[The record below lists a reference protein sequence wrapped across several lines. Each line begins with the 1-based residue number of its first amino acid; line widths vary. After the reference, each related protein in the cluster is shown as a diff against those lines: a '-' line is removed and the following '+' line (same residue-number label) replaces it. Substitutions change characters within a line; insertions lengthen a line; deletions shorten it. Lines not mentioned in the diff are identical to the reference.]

1 MIEKTKCLP
10 DGKHERKSQ
19 EVIHYLEADFLYYP
33 TTDLR
38 CPAGESCVIDGQYVK
53 VGELIGTRKGAFFEQ
68 PIHSTVSGYV
78 VGTEKKIHSSGQT
91 VDCMIVQNDK
101 KYVLHESCVP
111 RTDEDIEQLSK
122 EDYIKIIKDS
132 GLSGLGGSG
141 FPTYVKLQTKET
153 IHTVVANGVECE
165 PHLISDYKL
174 ILDKAKEIV
183 EGLTLSM
190 RALGATKGVI
200 AVKAKYPELAGVLE
214 SQFAEFSKFDLEVKK
229 VGNYY
234 PAGWEV
240 ETIKSSTGISV
251 PPGELTA
258 KYGVVVFNVATL
270 YGMYRA
276 IRRNIPI
283 TERFFSISGDGI
295 KESKNFR
302 VRIGTPVR
310 DLIEMCGGY
319 TENDKPKAVIV
330 GGPMMGN
337 SLQNDDLIVTKTC
350 TSLIVF
356 DENVV
361 EPEPCIHCASCVY
374 SCPVNIQPVQI
385 MNAYKERDKEA
396 VEALGVNKC
405 IECGLCSFTCPS
417 KIHLTETMRQAKRFI
432 RK

>member
-19 EVIHYLEADFLYYP
+19 EVIHYLDAKFLYFP

-68 PIHSTVSGYV
+68 PIHSTVSGKV
-78 VGTEKKIHSSGQT
+78 IGTEKKIHSTGQT
-91 VDCMIVQNDK
+91 VDCMIVENDH
-101 KYVLHESCVP
+101 KYLLHESCVP
-111 RTDEDIEQLSK
+111 RTDEEIAKLERADFCQ
-122 EDYIKIIKDS
+122 IIKDS

-141 FPTYVKLQTKET
+141 FPTYVKLQTKEV

-174 ILDKAKEIV
+174 MLDKAKEIV
-183 EGLTLSM
+183 EGLTLAM
-190 RALGATKGVI
+190 RALGAKKGVV
-200 AVKAKYPELAGVLE
+200 AVKSKYPELTGVIE
-214 SQFAEFSKFDLEVKK
+214 AQFPEFSEYDLEIKRI
-229 VGNYY
+229 GNYY
-234 PAGWEV
+234 PAGWEI
-240 ETIKSSTGISV
+240 ETIKSATGITV
-251 PPGELTA
+251 PIGELTS
-258 KYGVVVFNVATL
+258 KYGVIVFNVSTL

-276 IRRNIPI
+276 IKRNMPI

-302 VRIGTPVR
+302 VRVGTPVR

-319 TENDKPKAVIV
+319 TDNGKAKVVIV
-330 GGPMMGN
+330 GGPMMG
-337 SLQNDDLIVTKTC
+337 STLQNDDLIVTKTA

-356 DENVV
+356 DENVI

-374 SCPVNIQPVQI
+374 SCPVDIQPIQI
-385 MNAYKERDKEA
+385 MNAYKERDKEMI
-396 VEALGVNKC
+396 EALEVNKC

-417 KIHLTETMRQAKRFI
+417 KIHLTEAMRQAKRFI